1 MELVEETGR
10 SPPALLP
17 KLTSLHSSV
26 AGSSYFQSMWKA
38 WSQGSPKTI
47 APEGIT
53 PEPLRRQRCRPLLL
67 LRCRARM
74 TSYSCPF
81 RRHRALCSRR
91 SSSLMA
97 SSTQRNPTLPSM
109 SDNIM
114 ELDQACMHAVP
125 CYPVYPA
132 WCISAFVTCTT
143 DTTYTVRPE
152 SFETESDSVTP

>member
-1 MELVEETGR
+1 MESLVSRIPQDDRAGGDYAGASSSSALS
-10 SPPALLP
+10 SPFVSALPRPNDELLLP
-17 KLTSLHSSV
+17 V
-26 AGSSYFQSMWKA
+26 PAAQSAVFEKVVVLDDF
-38 WSQGSPKTI
+38 K
-47 APEGIT
+47 
-53 PEPLRRQRCRPLLL
+53 
-67 LRCRARM
+67 
-74 TSYSCPF
+74 
-81 RRHRALCSRR
+81 
-91 SSSLMA
+91 
-97 SSTQRNPTLPSM
+97 QRNPTLPSM